1 LTQSQRWVFLWGV
14 RCPVCNSIFA
24 VSLTEFGREMGKA
37 TSKKK
42 AAAARRNGKKGGRP
56 RKKQ

>member
-1 LTQSQRWVFLWGV
+1 MKCPICKKQVEPNHFACVSQAKGGSV
-14 RCPVCNSIFA
+14 
-24 VSLTEFGREMGKA
+24 

-56 RKKQ
+56 KKPHP

>member
-1 LTQSQRWVFLWGV
+1 MK
-14 RCPVCNSIFA
+14 CPICNSIFA
-24 VSLTEFGREMGKA
+24 ASLRELAGEMGRS
-37 TSKKK
+37 TSKSK